1 MSLLV
6 AGTNLGTLGLFVSGR
21 RGWYDSVRYVQK
33 MIQLPGTY
41 TWQHM
46 GDDPKAQR
54 RQIRVT
60 GSVTASTPALL
71 KTNVLAINNLVA
83 QPDEQEWEFDDFPDL
98 AVRGHGTIGYQEL
111 PPIQRLSGGHV
122 VRYSLTIDCADP
134 RRYDVSGGSPG
145 VSVDTSPVIG
155 AASSTHPLPS

>member
-6 AGTNLGTLGLFVSGR
+6 GGTNLGTLGLVVSGR
-21 RGWYDSVRYVQK
+21 RGWYDSVHYTQK

-46 GDDPKAQR
+46 GNDPQAQR
-54 RQIRVT
+54 RRVRVS
-60 GSVTASTPALL
+60 GSVTASTPVLL
-71 KTNVLAINNLVA
+71 KANVLAINNLVA
-83 QPDEQEWEFDDFPDL
+83 MPDEQEWEFADIEDL
-98 AVRGHGTIGYQEL
+98 AVRGYGTIRYQEV
-111 PPIQRLSGGHV
+111 PPIQRLAGGHV
-122 VRYSLTIDCADP
+122 VHYSLEIECRDP

-145 VSVDTSPVIG
+145 ISIDTEPVIG